1 MSGDSVLP
9 LQADEARWIED
20 ARAWVQ
26 GHFTP
31 DARGQY
37 ATVEGKLRIIEAIVA
52 NDWVDPSETWKLQSL
67 GIAFGDAIAQKLM
80 LDWITFDDEHGRC
93 PALNWPGTSIVSFP
107 LTLISKRVETGQEI
121 DVRDLFGY
129 ICADLS
135 DMAFS
140 GRFI

>member
-1 MSGDSVLP
+1 MPHDGVLP

-26 GHFTP
+26 GHFTAS
-31 DARGQY
+31 ARDQY
-37 ATVEGKLRIIEAIVA
+37 ATVEGKLRVIEAIVA
-52 NDWVDPSETWKLQSL
+52 NGWVEPSETWKLQSL
-67 GIAFGDAIAQKLM
+67 GIALGDAIAQKLM
-80 LDWITFDDEHGRC
+80 LDWITIDDEHGRC
-93 PALNWPGTSIVSFP
+93 PALNWPGTSIVTFP
-107 LTLISKRVETGQEI
+107 LTLISKRIETGQEI
-121 DVRDLFGY
+121 DVRKLFEH